1 MQKRTKAFMEPKLV
15 FYADDF
21 TGATDA
27 LEFMATA
34 GARAILFL
42 DTPIADEIGEFG
54 VMDVIGIAGKTRAMT
69 PQKMKMTLERDFA
82 VIAGINPNHIHYKV
96 CSTFDSSPEIGNI
109 GVAINQGILH
119 FKNSFVPIIVAAPDL
134 GRYVIFGQL
143 FAQMGIGTKGEVYR
157 IDKHP
162 SMSTHPVTPAKE
174 ADLRD
179 HLGLQADFKTG
190 LIDIRDLEQSLP
202 ELFSK
207 IQQLSKNHEV
217 IFFDG
222 LYSPQMKKLG
232 AVLEY
237 SKASDKPLF
246 SVGSSGVEHALA
258 DFWQQE
264 AVLGKE
270 PEWETVDQVNP
281 LLVLCGSVSPITAGQ
296 IGYALEKGFAEVAID
311 PNFLKERLQDAVNH
325 YTEQVLK
332 YIQLGKSVVVHTA
345 RGPKDPRLNEMNA
358 ITQKLGWDVIKSKSE
373 LPKRF
378 GELLGET
385 AKAVLQKH
393 PIKRLII
400 AGGDTSSYTAR
411 ALGIHAVEMIA
422 PQIKGAPLCRVYA
435 KDSPVNGL
443 QINLK
448 GGQLGEKDY
457 FVALQNGSLNKNS
470 K

>member
-1 MQKRTKAFMEPKLV
+1 MEPKLV

-42 DTPIADEIGEFG
+42 DTPTATEIGEFG
-54 VMDVIGIAGKTRAMT
+54 VLDVIGIAGKTRAMT
-69 PQKMKMTLERDFA
+69 PKQMKKTLERDFA
-82 VIAGINPNHIHYKV
+82 AIADINPNHIHYKV

-109 GVAINQGILH
+109 GIAITQGILQ

-143 FAQMGIGTKGEVYR
+143 FAQMGIGTKGKVYR

-162 SMSTHPVTPAKE
+162 SMSRHPVTPAKE

-179 HLGLQADFKTG
+179 QLALQADFTTG
-190 LIDIRDLEQSLP
+190 LIDIRDLEEPLS
-202 ELFSK
+202 ELFNK
-207 IQQLSKNHEV
+207 VEQLSKDHKV
-217 IFFDG
+217 VFFDG
-222 LYSPQMKKLG
+222 LYSSQMKKLG
-232 AVLEY
+232 AVLEHFRV
-237 SKASDKPLF
+237 SDKPLF
-246 SVGSSGVEHALA
+246 SVGSSGVEQALA

-264 AVLGKE
+264 TVLGQQGY
-270 PEWETVDQVNP
+270 WEIVDKVTP
-281 LLVLCGSVSPITAGQ
+281 LLVLCGSVSPITAEQ
-296 IGYALEKGFAEVAID
+296 IDYALEKGFAEVAID
-311 PNFLKERLQDAVNH
+311 PSFLNDKLQNAVNH
-325 YTEQVLK
+325 YTEQVLEC
-332 YIQLGKSVVVHTA
+332 IEQGKSVIVHTA
-345 RGPKDPRLNEMNA
+345 RGPKDSRLTEMNL

-378 GELLGET
+378 GKLLGET
-385 AKAVLQKH
+385 AKAVVQQH

-435 KDSPVNGL
+435 KDSPVDGI

-457 FVALQNGSLNKNS
+457 FVALENGSLNKNS
-470 K
+470 KS